1 MKEVEE
7 NLVRDVAILFNVLIS
22 VPLLTLTNLYLYVL
36 RARIILGHWPAP
48 GDPPYPVGFHFQAVL
63 VPIGFVASFVS
74 LIAAV
79 VVVLWLLLGRRRD
92 VLGSRPVVMRVLVF
106 FVAWGVLFVLFR
118 LDPGWFIAWVWD

>member
-92 VLGSRPVVMRVLVF
+92 VLGSRPVVTRVLVF
-106 FVAWGVLFVLFR
+106 FVVWVIHFVLFR